1 MREVLSLTNMS
12 PEKKQ
17 PTAPKAK
24 KKRTSPGGVE
34 RHWTRA
40 GADPY
45 EGIEWE
51 ERTAR
56 IGSEEDPVFEQHG
69 VEVPAFWSQNATN
82 IVAQKYF
89 AYGEDD
95 PRRERSVRQM
105 IDRVVNRITK
115 EGTDRGYFRRGE
127 AQTFSDELKYILV
140 HQLASFNSPVW
151 FNIGVE
157 GAPQT
162 SSACFILSLEDTLES
177 ITNWYSEEARIFQ
190 AGSGAGINLSAL
202 RGSGEAL
209 SRGGVS
215 SGPVTFM
222 RAADASAGTIQS
234 GGVTRR
240 AAKMVILDDD
250 HPDVEDFIWCKAR
263 EEERVHALRAA
274 GFDMSMDSR
283 AMAESTSYQNANQS
297 VRLSDEFMQAV
308 RDDETWQ
315 LRARGDGETMREL
328 PARQLLREIAE
339 AAWRCAD
346 PGVQYD
352 STIQHWHTTPEDG
365 RITAS
370 NPCSEF
376 LSNDN
381 TSCNL
386 ASLNLL
392 LFLQGDGTFDIEG
405 FLSTVRT
412 IFLAQEITISFAD
425 FPTRKIARRTREL
438 RQIGIGYS
446 NLGALLMSLGLPY
459 DSEEGRQ
466 WAATLTALLTGEA
479 YHYSTRIAER
489 IGPFERFEANREHTL
504 RVLRQHRLAT
514 KALPKEGPALPLARA
529 AKKIWQDTCKRAEE
543 WGVRNAQASVL
554 APTGCLRGSSMV
566 LTDRGLA
573 RLDELGR
580 EDGPR
585 WQDTDFLVQ
594 TDEGPK
600 EATRFFVNGESQVVR
615 LRTKRGY
622 SLEGTPEHRIK
633 DADGRWNR
641 LGDITSGKILPL
653 RLGGMIGQPRKAS
666 LPPLDEPYFASSSV
680 RAPEEMST
688 QLAELVGYF
697 MGDGSLHARGLRFQ
711 VAGEDRDI
719 VKLIGQR
726 SEELFGISA
735 HQTEFSGHIQVEIHS
750 TQLASWWRAA
760 GFSKRKPRA
769 GHSGKGWVPHIPS
782 AVRASNDPEIYA
794 AFLRGLF
801 EADGGAYYTHTISFS
816 TARADFAEEIRT
828 LLLLLRIPTSTKIDE
843 PTGNHKVQ
851 NPVHVLRVLNRYF
864 AQEYAR
870 AIGFLSSR
878 KQSALDCIVS
888 DDLSPSAY
896 KGDHIPISRETVQRL
911 LPSNTPLRANLYQ
924 AIRRGKV
931 SRRLAL
937 DLHSETGDEGIGRM
951 LEFFFDRVESA
962 ELGESFGTYDL
973 SVPDNTTY
981 LANGMVSHNTI
992 SFMMDCDTTGIEPD
1006 FALIKHKTLVGGGS
1020 LAIANASVPR
1030 ALKTL
1035 GYSSPEIDE
1044 IVEYLEE
1051 EIDHGGHR
1059 APRGSLEGAPGLREE
1074 DLPVFDCA
1082 VGDRSISPEG
1092 HVAMMSAVQPFLSGA
1107 ISKTV
1112 NVPSSATSE
1121 DIFRLYQQ
1129 GWEDGLKALAIYRD
1143 GSKAN
1148 QPLAEKKSVAE
1159 DAEEKLF
1166 SLLGDGLRRGERRK
1180 VPRDAQVAGTKFVIR
1195 SASQPSVSGYIHI
1208 RLFEDGTPGSI
1219 FIDVGQAGST
1229 LHGFIR
1235 AWSVTFGL
1243 GLQYGMPLDML
1254 VSKLAF
1260 SQFEP
1265 AGMTD
1270 DDDIRTAKSIVDY
1283 VVRWMAVRFLDA
1295 SVFEMLGIRS
1305 DEENGSESIPGGK
1318 LQEKAEVVSPTRPAS
1333 EEPLK
1338 LLASYGAGVCDIC
1351 SGQLVRTGACTTC
1364 LSCGNSGG
1372 CG

>member
-1 MREVLSLTNMS
+1 MTGKT
-12 PEKKQ
+12 KKE
-17 PTAPKAK
+17 PFLERYWTA
-24 KKRTSPGGVE
+24 E
-34 RHWTRA
+34 NH
-40 GADPY
+40 DPY

-95 PRRERSVRQM
+95 PRREYSVRQM
-105 IDRVVNRITK
+105 IDRVVDRIMT
-115 EGTDRGYFRRGE
+115 EGQGRGYFRRGE
-127 AQTFSDELKYILV
+127 AQIFADELKYILV

-202 RGSGEAL
+202 RGSGEPL

-274 GFDMSMDSR
+274 GFDMSMDGR

-297 VRLSDEFMQAV
+297 VRLSDEFMEAV
-308 RDDETWQ
+308 REDALWQ
-315 LRARGDGETMREL
+315 LRARKDGSPVREL

-365 RITAS
+365 PITAS

-392 LFLQGDGTFDIEG
+392 LFLQGDGTFDIDG
-405 FLSTVRT
+405 FLSTIRT
-412 IFLAQEITISFAD
+412 IFLAQEITIAFAD

-459 DSEEGRQ
+459 DSEEGRE
-466 WAATLTALLTGEA
+466 WAAAITALLTGEA
-479 YHYSTRIAER
+479 YRYSTRIAER
-489 IGPFERFEANREHTL
+489 TGPFERYEANREHTL

-514 KALPKEGPALPLARA
+514 KNLAKEGGALPLARV
-529 AKKIWQDTCKRAEE
+529 AKKIWRETCKRAEE

-554 APTGCLRGSSMV
+554 APTG
-566 LTDRGLA
+566 
-573 RLDELGR
+573 
-580 EDGPR
+580 
-585 WQDTDFLVQ
+585 
-594 TDEGPK
+594 
-600 EATRFFVNGESQVVR
+600 
-615 LRTKRGY
+615 
-622 SLEGTPEHRIK
+622 
-633 DADGRWNR
+633 
-641 LGDITSGKILPL
+641 
-653 RLGGMIGQPRKAS
+653 
-666 LPPLDEPYFASSSV
+666 
-680 RAPEEMST
+680 
-688 QLAELVGYF
+688 
-697 MGDGSLHARGLRFQ
+697 
-711 VAGEDRDI
+711 
-719 VKLIGQR
+719 
-726 SEELFGISA
+726 
-735 HQTEFSGHIQVEIHS
+735 
-750 TQLASWWRAA
+750 
-760 GFSKRKPRA
+760 
-769 GHSGKGWVPHIPS
+769 
-782 AVRASNDPEIYA
+782 
-794 AFLRGLF
+794 
-801 EADGGAYYTHTISFS
+801 
-816 TARADFAEEIRT
+816 
-828 LLLLLRIPTSTKIDE
+828 
-843 PTGNHKVQ
+843 
-851 NPVHVLRVLNRYF
+851 
-864 AQEYAR
+864 
-870 AIGFLSSR
+870 
-878 KQSALDCIVS
+878 
-888 DDLSPSAY
+888 
-896 KGDHIPISRETVQRL
+896 
-911 LPSNTPLRANLYQ
+911 
-924 AIRRGKV
+924 
-931 SRRLAL
+931 
-937 DLHSETGDEGIGRM
+937 
-951 LEFFFDRVESA
+951 
-962 ELGESFGTYDL
+962 
-973 SVPDNTTY
+973 
-981 LANGMVSHNTI
+981 TI

-1020 LAIANASVPR
+1020 LAIANASVAR
-1030 ALKTL
+1030 ALRSL

-1044 IVEYLEE
+1044 IIEYLEE
-1051 EIDHGGHR
+1051 EIDQGGYR
-1059 APRGSLEGAPGLREE
+1059 AARGNLQGAPGLREE

-1082 VGDRSISPEG
+1082 VGDRSISPDG
-1092 HVAMMSAVQPFLSGA
+1092 HVLMMAAVQPFLSGA

-1112 NVPSSATSE
+1112 NIPSDASAE
-1121 DIFRLYQQ
+1121 DVFRLYEE
-1129 GWEDGLKALAIYRD
+1129 GWEKGLKALAIYRD

-1148 QPLAEKKSVAE
+1148 QPLAEKKSVQA

-1195 SASQPSVSGYIHI
+1195 SASQPSVSGYIHV

-1235 AWSVTFGL
+1235 AWSVTLGL

-1265 AGMTD
+1265 AGLTD
-1270 DDDIRTAKSIVDY
+1270 DEDIRAAKSIVDY

-1295 SVFEMLGIRS
+1295 SVFEMLGIRM
-1305 DEENGSESIPGGK
+1305 DEESGSESIPGGR